1 MVELI
6 DGKIYSPLVMNA
18 MQRYVTDY
26 INAIKLSSWFWNL
39 NKIHLLW
46 FRLEGVPVMAPPVYI
61 TLAHFTDDHFFLIL
75 FNQP

>member
-26 INAIKLSSWFWNL
+26 INAIKW
-39 NKIHLLW
+39 KRDIEVHC
-46 FRLEGVPVMAPPVYI
+46 
-61 TLAHFTDDHFFLIL
+61 
-75 FNQP
+75 